1 MKITDKIHLLK
12 IDFEVQV
19 APGKALPR
27 FVNSLII
34 FGKSITVVDSGV
46 NGSHNKIYDYIKKN
60 NREISEIETLIIS
73 HAHPDHIGSA
83 NKIKTDTGCRIVAH
97 QHEKDFI
104 ENIDLQFSRR
114 PVPGF
119 YNLVNEPVVV
129 DELLYGDE
137 TLVLENNVTARII
150 NTPGHSKGSF
160 CILFIEDKVLFT
172 ADAIPVDNDIP
183 TYDSYKDLQSSVKR
197 ITEIG
202 EYSILLTSWTSPL
215 FEESAISQLFDLGN
229 GYLDR
234 IDRAVKEQYS
244 HDETSSLGNCKKVLS
259 ALGLPPLFA
268 VPLVDNAFKTHF
280 YTK

>member
-1 MKITDKIHLLK
+1 MKITDNIHLLK
-12 IDFEVQV
+12 IDFAVQV

-46 NGSHNKIYDYIKKN
+46 EGSHVYIYDYIKQNK
-60 NREISEIETLIIS
+60 REISEIETLIIS

-83 NKIKTDTGCRIVAH
+83 KKIKEDTGCRIIAH
-97 QHEKDFI
+97 HQEKDFI
-104 ENIDLQFSRR
+104 ENIDLQYSRR

-119 YNLVNEPVVV
+119 YNLVKEPAVV
-129 DELLYGDE
+129 DEILYGGE
-137 TLVLENNVTARII
+137 TLSLDTDITARII

-160 CILFIEDKVLFT
+160 CILFNEDKVLFT
-172 ADAIPVDNDIP
+172 ADAIPVENDIP
-183 TYDSYKDLQSSVKR
+183 TYDSFKDLQSSMTR
-197 ITEIG
+197 IGEIG

-215 FEESAISQLFDLGN
+215 FEKSSITQLFELGKS
-229 GYLDR
+229 YLDR
-234 IDRAVKEQYS
+234 IDSAVKEQYP
-244 HDETSSLGNCKKVLS
+244 HDETSSLENCKKVLS

-280 YTK
+280 